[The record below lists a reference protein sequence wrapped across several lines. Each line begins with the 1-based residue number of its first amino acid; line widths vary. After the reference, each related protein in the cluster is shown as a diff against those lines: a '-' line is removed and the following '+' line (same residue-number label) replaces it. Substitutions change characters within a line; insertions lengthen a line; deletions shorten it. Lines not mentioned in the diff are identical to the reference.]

1 MIRGFVAA
9 GVLLLLVA
17 CSALPDKFSM
27 YPDEV
32 KDGQNVGSEMA
43 VVLVGNTG
51 PAHINYLQFGHS
63 SLPAIN
69 IRGIDLAPNGIAA
82 VPVPVGLSGLSLED
96 YTISG
101 QAAGYLTSGMA
112 VGYIPVHTPK
122 IDISSR
128 GLYFI
133 GTIHP
138 GSSGS
143 YSTNPDPSMLAQ
155 FRKTHPQLTNLKPIN
170 FSWPG

>member
-1 MIRGFVAA
+1 
-9 GVLLLLVA
+9 
-17 CSALPDKFSM
+17 M

-69 IRGIDLAPNGIAA
+69 IRGIDLPPNGIAA

-101 QAAGYLTSGMA
+101 QAAGYLPAEWTLDIFRCNAEDRYFKSWTLPLG
-112 VGYIPVHTPK
+112 TPP
-122 IDISSR
+122 R
-128 GLYFI
+128 LFRFI
-133 GTIHP
+133 LDK
-138 GSSGS
+138 S
-143 YSTNPDPSMLAQ
+143 
-155 FRKTHPQLTNLKPIN
+155 
-170 FSWPG
+170 